1 MQVQKFLL
9 VDHVLQQIQDDVLKG
24 DMTAIETLISEL
36 PVDTL
41 KAFLSEVNLNE
52 NRKGNTNSNSK

>member
-1 MQVQKFLL
+1 MIQVQKFLL

-41 KAFLSEVNLNE
+41 KAFLSEVKQNE
-52 NRKGNTNSNSK
+52 KDNC